1 MRVHF
6 TVCAYIYIFLLTQHL
21 KLKMKENLLSYTSF
35 VIFFYFNFDVIEK
48 GKIWI
53 PSTNKVIR
61 KTLTSEDSLKKKKV
75 VWSTYIM
82 FFTVAIFLS
91 EINIRRQITV

>member
-1 MRVHF
+1 V
-6 TVCAYIYIFLLTQHL
+6 
-21 KLKMKENLLSYTSF
+21 
-35 VIFFYFNFDVIEK
+35 DVIEK

-53 PSTNKVIR
+53 PSTNKIIQ
-61 KTLTSEDSLKKKKV
+61 KKV